1 MLCAPVTQVLP
12 FDSDV
17 DWVHEIDG
25 TPMATYTE
33 WMRSCSR
40 ITVTGLPALSV
51 PCGFTEQGLPIGMQL
66 VGRGRGERQLLQL
79 ASAFEDATG
88 HWQRGPVL

>member
-1 MLCAPVTQVLP
+1 VQ
-12 FDSDV
+12 
-17 DWVHEIDG
+17 EIDG

-40 ITVTGLPALSV
+40 VTVTGLPALSV
-51 PCGFTEQGLPIGMQL
+51 PCGFTERGLPIGMQL

-79 ASAFEDATG
+79 AGAFEDATSY
-88 HWQRGPVL
+88 WQRGPVL